1 MGLKQHWESYK
12 FIASV
17 GSLEDRRIARNFMQY
32 LHRRKIEF
40 RMPFAAETLDD
51 YTDYLFKVMEEHTP
65 SGRYFGTPDD
75 NQMDVFGYF
84 RLPDTRRN

>member
-1 MGLKQHWESYK
+1 MFINKHWESYK
-12 FIASV
+12 FVASV
-17 GSLEDRRIARNFMQY
+17 GCLEDQQVALNFMRY
-32 LHRRKIEF
+32 MNRRKFVF